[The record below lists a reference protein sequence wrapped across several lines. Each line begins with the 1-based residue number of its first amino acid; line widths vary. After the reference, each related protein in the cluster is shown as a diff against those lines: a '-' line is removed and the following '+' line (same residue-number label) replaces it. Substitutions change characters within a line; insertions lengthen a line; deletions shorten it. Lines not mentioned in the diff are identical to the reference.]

1 MRVLYLGVAVL
12 LYVGLATATF
22 DNRIGDQTSNG
33 PGDWRIAGR
42 DPDNSRNQP
51 LERQISAAN
60 VNQLITRWVFTTG
73 SDVSATPTVMG
84 NSVYFPDWAG
94 NLYAV
99 RADNGD
105 LLWSRK
111 ISDYNGVAG
120 SLSRVSPAIFEDQ
133 LIIGDRW
140 SFNGAPSA
148 GAHVM
153 AVDRHSGALRWIT
166 TVETHPA
173 AVITGSPV
181 FHGTTVY
188 VGVASLEE
196 TMARNPEYPC
206 CTFRG
211 SMVALDVRTGAVLW
225 KTYTL
230 PDNEGL
236 RNRYSG
242 NGIWSP
248 PVIDPR
254 RGVLYIGTGN
264 NYTVPDDV
272 LQCQQE
278 AIDSGNPNP
287 NCTAPDNYFN
297 TVLALDLKTGAIK
310 WARRLSSFDVWT
322 LACISMPPGV
332 NCPSPQG
339 TDFDFSGS
347 GPNLLRLRDND
358 RQAEHSK
365 ESSGD
370 LIGIGQKSGV
380 YWALNP
386 NNGEV
391 VWSTIV
397 GPGGPLGGI
406 QWGTASDGTRI
417 YVAINNSSRIP
428 YTLANGGPTINYG
441 SWAALDPRTGKIL
454 WQVPDPTEGAN
465 DPGAVSVAN
474 GVVYA
479 GSYSG
484 AMHALDARTGA
495 ILFNFDSGGSVI
507 GAPSIV
513 NGTVFWGSGYRNIRP
528 GTGNNKVY
536 AFTIPKADRSADSK

>member
-1 MRVLYLGVAVL
+1 MRVLYLGAVVL
-12 LYVGLATATF
+12 LCVGFAIAAL
-22 DNRIGDQTSNG
+22 DRSIVDQSSNG
-33 PGDWRIAGR
+33 PADWRIAGR

-51 LERQISAAN
+51 SERKISAAN
-60 VNQLITRWVFTTG
+60 VHQLVPKWIFTTG
-73 SDVSATPTVMG
+73 SDVSATPTVAE
-84 NSVYFPDWAG
+84 NTVYFPDWAG

-99 RADNGD
+99 SADKGD

-120 SLSRVSPAIFEDQ
+120 SLSRVSPAIFADQ

-140 SFNGAPSA
+140 AFNGAPST

-153 AVDRHSGALRWIT
+153 SVDRHSGELRWIT
-166 TVETHPA
+166 KVEAHPA
-173 AVITGSPV
+173 AVITGSPA
-181 FHGTTVY
+181 FHGATVY

-196 TMARNPEYPC
+196 TIARDPEYPC

-211 SMVALDVRTGAVLW
+211 SMVALDVSTGAVLW
-225 KTYTL
+225 KRYML

-236 RNRYSG
+236 TNRYSG

-254 RGVLYIGTGN
+254 RGSLYIGTGN
-264 NYTVPDDV
+264 NYTVPPDV

-278 AIDSGNPNP
+278 AIDRGDPNP
-287 NCTAPDNYFN
+287 NCTAPDDYFN
-297 TVLALDLKTGAIK
+297 TVLALDLATGAIK

-322 LACISMPPGV
+322 LACVSRPAGA

-339 TDFDFSGS
+339 PDFDFSGS
-347 GPNLLRLRDND
+347 GPNLLHLGDDD
-358 RQAEHSK
+358 RQAEHAREPGS
-365 ESSGD
+365 D
-370 LIGIGQKSGV
+370 LLGIGQKSGV

-386 NNGEV
+386 DNGEV
-391 VWSTIV
+391 IWSTAV
-397 GPGGPLGGI
+397 GPGGTLGGI
-406 QWGTASDGTRI
+406 QWGTATDGTRI
-417 YVAINNSSRIP
+417 YAAINNNSRIP
-428 YTLANGGPTINYG
+428 YALANGGPTINYG

-454 WQVPDPTEGAN
+454 WQVADPTPGAG

-474 GVVYA
+474 GIVYA

-495 ILFNFDSGGSVI
+495 LLFTFNSGGSVI
-507 GAPSIV
+507 GAPSVV
-513 NGTVFWGSGYRNIRP
+513 NGTVYWGSGYRNIGP
-528 GTGNNKVY
+528 GIGNNKMY
-536 AFTIPKADRSADSK
+536 AFTVPKTDRSADPE